1 MCTDLTHRDCRA
13 WWEFICLKL
22 FRLSVTPIIRISKWS
37 SDVSKIPLRRVAIPN
52 VVSSWPDVPLP
63 SLSKR
68 KKESKKIA
76 PMSKFCHFSF
86 ITVCRKEVD
95 SPWSWL
101 VCICATIIVALF
113 FGVSL
118 SFGVM
123 FPVLMEYFQTT
134 RERTGKFSAYFK
146 ISVGTYS
153 IRLK

>member
-1 MCTDLTHRDCRA
+1 
-13 WWEFICLKL
+13 
-22 FRLSVTPIIRISKWS
+22 
-37 SDVSKIPLRRVAIPN
+37 
-52 VVSSWPDVPLP
+52 
-63 SLSKR
+63 
-68 KKESKKIA
+68 
-76 PMSKFCHFSF
+76 MSKFGDFSF

-134 RERTGKFSAYFK
+134 RERTGKFNAYIK
-146 ISVGTYS
+146 ISEGTYS
-153 IRLK
+153 IRVK